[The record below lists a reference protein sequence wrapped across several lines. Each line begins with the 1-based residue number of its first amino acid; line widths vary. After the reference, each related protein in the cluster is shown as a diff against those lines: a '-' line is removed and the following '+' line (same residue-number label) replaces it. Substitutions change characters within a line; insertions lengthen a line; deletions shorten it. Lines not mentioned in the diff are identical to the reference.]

1 MKRAGSETMKGV
13 IGVIAKIYIGVIQNL
28 VNISSTLCFLLVNRI
43 IFNLL
48 GLHIEK
54 LMDDHHTEKCQKNE
68 NKVSRSKY
76 FSFAPVTLSI
86 FMG

>member
-1 MKRAGSETMKGV
+1 MKRAGAETMKGV

-28 VNISSTLCFLLVNRI
+28 VNFSSTLCFLFVNRI

-54 LMDDHHTEKCQKNE
+54 IMEDHTEKLKKIE
-68 NKVSRSKY
+68 NKVSR
-76 FSFAPVTLSI
+76 I
-86 FMG
+86 FDLGNSM

>member
-1 MKRAGSETMKGV
+1 MKIAKAETMNGV

-28 VNISSTLCFLLVNRI
+28 VNFTSKLCFFIVHRI
-43 IFNLL
+43 IFNIL

-54 LMDDHHTEKCQKNE
+54 IMEDHSEKVKKIE
-68 NKVSRSKY
+68 NKVSRI
-76 FSFAPVTLSI
+76 FHICCTIVTLNN

>member
-1 MKRAGSETMKGV
+1 MKIAEAETMKGV

-28 VNISSTLCFLLVNRI
+28 VNLSSKLCFLVVNRI
-43 IFNLL
+43 IFNIL

-54 LMDDHHTEKCQKNE
+54 IMEDHTEKLKKIE
-68 NKVSRSKY
+68 NKVSRMFDLGNSK
-76 FSFAPVTLSI
+76 VTLSI

>member
-1 MKRAGSETMKGV
+1 MKRAGAETMKGV
-13 IGVIAKIYIGVIQNL
+13 VGVIAKIYIGVIQNL
-28 VNISSTLCFLLVNRI
+28 VNFSSKLCFLVVNRI

-54 LMDDHHTEKCQKNE
+54 IMDDHTEKCKTNE

-76 FSFAPVTLSI
+76 FPFAPVTLSI